1 MAFEWRP
8 DGRRRQ
14 EHREEEKKKMTWSQG
29 PEAFVIVGQHSGCL
43 EVLNLRVIRAQAVKD
58 NTLK

>member
-1 MAFEWRP
+1 ME
-8 DGRRRQ
+8 GGRQ

-43 EVLNLRVIRAQAVKD
+43 GVESQSNPGHKQ
-58 NTLK
+58 